1 MRWLT
6 GDEVKWLGDVTTV
19 TPRREH
25 RAVTLDDWRELVA
38 YVEARGGRCL
48 RPPAEVKAMWL
59 EMCPVGGNEV
69 PFRALRDALAR
80 IALSLDADGV
90 PAINVVIS

>member
-48 RPPAEVKAMWL
+48 RPPAEVRAMWV
-59 EMCPVGGNEV
+59 EMSGGGKEV

-90 PAINVVIS
+90 PAINVVNSA

>member
-1 MRWLT
+1 
-6 GDEVKWLGDVTTV
+6 
-19 TPRREH
+19 
-25 RAVTLDDWRELVA
+25 
-38 YVEARGGRCL
+38 
-48 RPPAEVKAMWL
+48 MWL
-59 EMCPVGGNEV
+59 DLSGGGAEL